1 MSANDMLLD
10 FTSPGAIPPD
20 PVEETRRVVNEIQ
33 TKMQALEALLEN
45 EQVKDVAGWKLL
57 AMFYLATDRTNDLAK
72 IEKQYKSITGSSL
85 SAGLE
90 QKYAKWL
97 NRGAAINTPV
107 VFEIPQKITAE
118 TLPDSVIIQHNDSA
132 PYSILLDFSKVQ
144 EIDNEGLKKLA
155 KLFSSLIQKK
165 NKPELKQIDRF
176 ITCLQNKAEA
186 NTGTRLIWDV
196 LFAYAR
202 FRNNR
207 ETFEESAIKFATL
220 YGISPPSWE

>member
-20 PVEETRRVVNEIQ
+20 PVEEARRVVNEIQ

-90 QKYAKWL
+90 QKYAKWF

-155 KLFSSLIQKK
+155 KLFFFAHSEKEQTRT
-165 NKPELKQIDRF
+165 Q
-176 ITCLQNKAEA
+176 A
-186 NTGTRLIWDV
+186 NRPLHY
-196 LFAYAR
+196 LFAKQGRSKY
-202 FRNNR
+202 RNTSDMGCAVCLCALS
-207 ETFEESAIKFATL
+207 E
-220 YGISPPSWE
+220 